1 MTKAF
6 NWILAVFPEN
16 YRLYEHV
23 KITEPKG
30 NGETVA
36 SASKGAADRQ
46 DTYLYGHPF
55 GRKKR
60 YRSPA
65 DFFNHL
71 LWLAEDETGDH
82 DNCTCKICAPDDIQC
97 ADDLFP
103 ELLKEAKKESKKES
117 KQTPKPATSATEVQV
132 KQGNPAPPAKQPMVV
147 IPKQYPSQS
156 QSKSPKAATPP
167 VKATLPP
174 AAAAAPPRNTTPML
188 AATPLAH
195 PKSHEQELDSQYAK
209 FLFRP
214 GELVWFSRG
223 AAWGLSVII
232 NRTTFKD
239 AQQNEKPK
247 YLVQPLSHPYGH
259 SPVKVISS
267 QADLRPWLAWSCP
280 APTIPGLN
288 APTLTYNT
296 VDWKTAVSGQFGHG
310 DPEVDGS
317 ILASKMI
324 DESFTL
330 IQGLAN
336 NTVTT
341 GERTYNG
348 IYFGGEKIW
357 VGEAVRTRTTGGNE
371 IMIVHEIIERL
382 KQGSVSAAAA
392 SVLLRGDI
400 YRFTT
405 VQSNATSSLPSMNQ
419 LPARLLRDLDFR
431 NRFIQPIKNEVSA
444 WKLTQAGRTLGIQDI
459 KGRWYE
465 SSVLLPILQGQAD
478 FQNFLGHGFM
488 KDAGGEMNA
497 RGDSS
502 SLLNGQAGK
511 RFINREDAFGP
522 AVPKGTKVNR
532 GLDGPKEDQGFP
544 EDESVAGPQQPL
556 ELSAV
561 DEMADF
567 LNMERLGEGLE
578 YNGQGWGGQ
587 Q

>member
-1 MTKAF
+1 MEAF
-6 NWILAVFPEN
+6 NWILAHFPEN

-23 KITEPKG
+23 KITESKG
-30 NGETVA
+30 NGEIVTNA
-36 SASKGAADRQ
+36 NKSAADRQ
-46 DTYLYGHPF
+46 DTYLYGHPS

-71 LWLAEDETGDH
+71 LWLALDETGDH

-103 ELLKEAKKESKKES
+103 ELLKEAKKESKKEP
-117 KQTPKPATSATEVQV
+117 KQTPKPGTFSTEAQV
-132 KQGNPAPPAKQPMVV
+132 KQGIPVPPAKQPMVV
-147 IPKQYPSQS
+147 IPKQYPSQP
-156 QSKSPKAATPP
+156 QSKYPKAEAPP

-174 AAAAAPPRNTTPML
+174 AAGAPSRNMTPMP
-188 AATPLAH
+188 AATPLAL

-209 FLFRP
+209 FLYRP

-223 AAWGLSVII
+223 PAWGLSVIV
-232 NRTTFKD
+232 NRTIFKD
-239 AQQNEKPK
+239 AHQNERPK

-259 SPVKVISS
+259 SPVKVINS

-288 APTLTYNT
+288 APALTYHT
-296 VDWKTAVSGQFGHG
+296 VDWKTAVSGQFGNG

-317 ILASKMI
+317 IFASKII

-357 VGEAVRTRTTGGNE
+357 VGEAVRTRTTEGTE

-405 VQSNATSSLPSMNQ
+405 VPSNAPNNLSSMNQ

-431 NRFIQPIKNEVSA
+431 NRFIQPIKYEVSA
-444 WKLTQAGRTLGIQDI
+444 WKLTQAGRVLGIQDI

-465 SSVLLPILQGQAD
+465 SSVLLPILQGEVE
-478 FQNFLGHGFM
+478 FQRFLQLGLM
-488 KDAGGEMNA
+488 KDAGSEMNA

-502 SLLNGQAGK
+502 SLVNGQAGK

-522 AVPKGTKVNR
+522 AIPKGTKINR

-544 EDESVAGPQQPL
+544 EDSSVGGAQPAL
-556 ELSAV
+556 EMTAV